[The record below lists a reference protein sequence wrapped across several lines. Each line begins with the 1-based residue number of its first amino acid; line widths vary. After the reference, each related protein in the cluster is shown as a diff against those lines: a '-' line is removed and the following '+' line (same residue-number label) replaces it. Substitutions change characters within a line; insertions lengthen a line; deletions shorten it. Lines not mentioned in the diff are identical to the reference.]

1 MLFIMD
7 KFDCI
12 IIGAGP
18 AGVAAALTLVR
29 KGLTVAIFERGEY
42 PGSKNLFGGVLY
54 SIVLNKLIP
63 EFWKEATIE
72 RHITKRRYSL
82 LSQNSE
88 MAVEFDFDDFNHP
101 PFNNSFT
108 VLRAKFDRWFAQK
121 AEDAGAVIFNETV
134 VDDFIYDNGKVSGIK
149 ARREGGDVYADMV
162 VCAEGANSLLTEK
175 AGLKKKPLPHQ
186 MITAAK
192 EVISL
197 PREVIENRFNLSND
211 EGMALEFFGE
221 AVKGMIGSGFIYTNK
236 DSISVGVGCPISV
249 MKDNNM
255 KPNDLLESFKSHPIV
270 KKFLRG
276 GKTEELSAK
285 MIPEFGYK
293 NLPKLV
299 ADGLLIV
306 GDAGGFVNPSL
317 YREGTNMA
325 MYSGVMAAETILEAK
340 GKGDFSEKGLEGYI
354 KRLNDSFVMKD
365 LKRYGDIPEKM
376 SEMPQL
382 FKEYPDAILKLAE
395 GYFTISDLSKE
406 EMHRQAWNGFKGN
419 ISMWKLLLDMYKT
432 RKAIL

>member
-1 MLFIMD
+1 MD

-12 IIGAGP
+12 IVGAGP
-18 AGVAAALTLVR
+18 AGIAAALTLVR
-29 KGLTVAIFERGEY
+29 KGLTVAVFERGEY

-54 SIVLNKLIP
+54 STVLNKLIP
-63 EFWKEATIE
+63 EFWKEAPVE
-72 RHITKRRYSL
+72 RHIIKRRYSI

-88 MAVEFDFDDFNHP
+88 MAVEFDFEDFNQP

-121 AEDAGAVIFNETV
+121 AEDAGAVIFTETV

-149 ARREGGDVYADMV
+149 ARREGGDLFADVV

-175 AGLKKKPLPHQ
+175 AGLKKKPLPYQ
-186 MITAAK
+186 MITASK

-197 PREVIENRFNLSND
+197 PREVIEDRFSLNND
-211 EGMALEFFGE
+211 EGMALEFFGG
-221 AVKGMIGSGFIYTNK
+221 AVKGMIGSGFIYTNR
-236 DSISVGVGCPISV
+236 DSLSVGVGCPISV
-249 MKDNNM
+249 MKENNM
-255 KPNDLLESFKSHPIV
+255 KPNDLLESFKSHPVV
-270 KKFLRG
+270 KKLLRG

-293 NLPKLV
+293 NLPKLI
-299 ADGLLIV
+299 ADGLVIV

-325 MYSGVMAAETILEAK
+325 MYSGVAAAETILEAK
-340 GKGDFSEKGLEGYI
+340 GENDFSEKGLQGYV
-354 KRLNDSFVMKD
+354 KKLKDSFVMKD
-365 LKRYGDIPEKM
+365 LERYGDVPEKM

-382 FKEYPDAILKLAE
+382 FKEYPDAIVKLTE
-395 GYFTISDLSKE
+395 GYFTISDLSKD
-406 EMHRQAWNGFKGN
+406 EMHGQAWKGFKDN
-419 ISMWKLLLDMYKT
+419 VSMWKLLFDMYRA

>member
-1 MLFIMD
+1 MD

-29 KGLTVAIFERGEY
+29 KGLTVAVFERGEY

-54 SIVLNKLIP
+54 STILNKLIP
-63 EFWKEATIE
+63 EFYNEAPVE
-72 RHITKRRYSL
+72 RHITKRRYSI
-82 LSQNSE
+82 LSKNSE
-88 MAVEFDFDDFNHP
+88 MAIEFDFEDFNHP

-121 AEDAGAVIFNETV
+121 AEGTGAIIFTETV
-134 VDDFIYDNGKVSGIK
+134 VDDFIYDNGKVAGVR
-149 ARREGGDVYADMV
+149 ARREGGDVYADV
-162 VCAEGANSLLTEK
+162 VICAEGANSLLTEK
-175 AGLKKKPLPHQ
+175 AGLKKKPLSHQ

-211 EGMALEFFGE
+211 EGMALEFFGG

-236 DSISVGVGCPISV
+236 DSLSVGVGCPISV
-249 MKDNNM
+249 MKENNM
-255 KPNDLLESFKSHPIV
+255 KPNDLLELFKSHPVV
-270 KKFLRG
+270 KKILRG

-285 MIPEFGYK
+285 MIPELGYK
-293 NLPKLV
+293 NLPKLI

-306 GDAGGFVNPSL
+306 GDAAGFVNPSL

-325 MYSGVMAAETILEAK
+325 MASGVAAAETILGARE
-340 GKGDFSEKGLEGYI
+340 KGDFSERGLQGYTE
-354 KRLNDSFVMKD
+354 RLKDSFVMKD
-365 LKRYGDIPEKM
+365 LERYGDVPEKM

-382 FKEYPDAILKLAE
+382 FKEYPEAILKMAQ

-406 EMHRQAWNGFKGN
+406 EMHRQAWNAFKDN
-419 ISMWKLLLDMYKT
+419 ISLWKFLFDMYKVK
-432 RKAIL
+432 KAIL

>member
-1 MLFIMD
+1 MD

-29 KGLTVAIFERGEY
+29 KGLTVAVFERGEY

-54 SIVLNKLIP
+54 STILNKLIP
-63 EFWKEATIE
+63 NFWEDAPVE

-108 VLRAKFDRWFAQK
+108 VLRSKFDRWFAQK
-121 AEDAGAVIFNETV
+121 AEDAGAVIFTETV

-149 ARREGGDVYADMV
+149 ARREGGDVYADV
-162 VCAEGANSLLTEK
+162 IVCAEGANSLLTEK
-175 AGLKKKPLPHQ
+175 AGLKEKPLPHQ
-186 MITAAK
+186 MITASK

-197 PREVIENRFNLSND
+197 PREVIEDRFSLNND
-211 EGMALEFFGE
+211 EGMALEFFGG

-236 DSISVGVGCPISV
+236 DSLSVGVGCPISV
-249 MKDNNM
+249 IKENNM
-255 KPNDLLESFKSHPIV
+255 KPNDLLELFKSHSVI
-270 KKFLRG
+270 KKLLRG

-285 MIPEFGYK
+285 MIPELGYK
-293 NLPKLV
+293 NLPKLTV
-299 ADGLLIV
+299 DGLLIV

-325 MYSGVMAAETILEAK
+325 MYSGVAAAEIILEARQS
-340 GKGDFSEKGLEGYI
+340 GDFSEKGLEGYI
-354 KRLNDSFVMKD
+354 KSLKDSFVMKD
-365 LKRYGDIPEKM
+365 LERYGDVPEKI

-382 FKEYPDAILKLAE
+382 FKEYPDAVLKFAE
-395 GYFTISDLSKE
+395 GYFTISDLSKDE
-406 EMHRQAWNGFKGN
+406 LHRQAWKGFKDKVSIGKFL
-419 ISMWKLLLDMYKT
+419 WDMYKA

>member
-1 MLFIMD
+1 MD
-7 KFDCI
+7 KFDCV

-63 EFWKEATIE
+63 EFWKEAPVE
-72 RHITKRRYSL
+72 RHITKRRYSI
-82 LSQNSE
+82 LSKNSE
-88 MAVEFDFDDFNHP
+88 MAVEFDFEDFNHP

-121 AEDAGAVIFNETV
+121 AEEAGAVIFTETV
-134 VDDFIYDNGKVSGIK
+134 VDDFIYDNGKVAGVR
-149 ARREGGDVYADMV
+149 ARREGGDVYADV
-162 VCAEGANSLLTEK
+162 VICAEGANSLLTER

-186 MITAAK
+186 MITAVKEVVSLPK
-192 EVISL
+192 EVI
-197 PREVIENRFNLSND
+197 EDRFNLSNN

-236 DSISVGVGCPISV
+236 DSLSVGVGCPISV
-249 MKDNNM
+249 MKEKNM
-255 KPNDLLESFKSHPIV
+255 KPNDLLESFKSHPVV
-270 KKFLRG
+270 KKLLRG
-276 GKTEELSAK
+276 GKTEEISAK
-285 MIPEFGYK
+285 MIPELGYG
-293 NLPKLV
+293 NLPRLT

-325 MYSGVMAAETILEAK
+325 MYSGMMAAETILEAK
-340 GKGDFSEKGLEGYI
+340 EKGDFSERGLQGYV
-354 KRLNDSFVMKD
+354 KKLEDSFVMED
-365 LKRYGDIPEKM
+365 LERYGDVPEKL

-382 FKEYPDAILKLAE
+382 FKEYPEAILKLAK
-395 GYFTISDLSKE
+395 GYFTVSDLSKE
-406 EMHRQAWNGFKGN
+406 DMHRQAWNRFKDKV
-419 ISMWKLLLDMYKT
+419 SMWKFLLDMYKA
-432 RKAIL
+432 RKAVL

>member
-1 MLFIMD
+1 MD
-7 KFDCI
+7 KFDCV

-18 AGVAAALTLVR
+18 AGVAAALTLAR
-29 KGLTVAIFERGEY
+29 KGLTIAVFERGEY
-42 PGSKNLFGGVLY
+42 PGSKNLFGGILY
-54 SIVLNKLIP
+54 STVLNKLIP
-63 EFWKEATIE
+63 EFWKEAPVE

-88 MAVEFDFDDFNHP
+88 MAVEFDFEDFNQP
-101 PFNNSFT
+101 LFNNSFT
-108 VLRAKFDRWFAQK
+108 VLRSKFDRWFAQK
-121 AEDAGAVIFNETV
+121 AEDSGAIIFTETV

-149 ARREGGDVYADMV
+149 ARREGGDVYADVV

-175 AGLKKKPLPHQ
+175 ADLKKKPLPHQ

-197 PREVIENRFNLSND
+197 PREVIENRFNLSDD

-221 AVKGMIGSGFIYTNK
+221 AVNGMVGSGFIYTNK
-236 DSISVGVGCPISV
+236 DSLSVGVGCPISV
-249 MKDNNM
+249 MKKNNI
-255 KPNDLLESFKSHPIV
+255 KPNDLLESFKSHPVV
-270 KKFLRG
+270 KKLLRG

-285 MIPEFGYK
+285 MIPELGYK
-293 NLPKLV
+293 NLPRFT

-325 MYSGVMAAETILEAK
+325 MYSGMMAAETILEAK
-340 GKGDFSEKGLEGYI
+340 EKGDFSERGLQGYVE
-354 KRLNDSFVMKD
+354 KLKESFVMED
-365 LKRYGDIPEKM
+365 LKRYGDVPEKL

-382 FKEYPDAILKLAE
+382 FKEYPDAILKMVQ
-395 GYFTISDLSKE
+395 GYFTISDLSKD
-406 EMHRQAWNGFKGN
+406 EMHRQAWNGFKDKVSIGKFL
-419 ISMWKLLLDMYKT
+419 WDMY
-432 RKAIL
+432 RMRRAIL